1 MRPARGGRAR
11 GKGHPDEGPAARD
24 RGHLRASFVEWFAYA
39 EVVGRQDEPPRPALT
54 FVIES
59 ARRRLQASALFDS
72 GSDRSF
78 LPPELARRLGVMPR
92 RGSLSVEIMGTVVP
106 AGMALASIE
115 LPSPS
120 GHLRLDA
127 VDFLVPMPPVDLPFV
142 ILGRSPAFEHF
153 EVRFRDWERRFG
165 LLPRRHPQVRAGRE
179 LTKRSRSLVA
189 RPTPKP
195 VKGWGRP

>member
-1 MRPARGGRAR
+1 
-11 GKGHPDEGPAARD
+11 
-24 RGHLRASFVEWFAYA
+24 
-39 EVVGRQDEPPRPALT
+39 
-54 FVIES
+54 
-59 ARRRLQASALFDS
+59 
-72 GSDRSF
+72 
-78 LPPELARRLGVMPR
+78 
-92 RGSLSVEIMGTVVP
+92 
-106 AGMALASIE
+106 
-115 LPSPS
+115 
-120 GHLRLDA
+120 
-127 VDFLVPMPPVDLPFV
+127 V